1 MKAILLT
8 TVFIF
13 LGPLAQ
19 AMTCKDIF
27 TLAHFKP
34 KAIESAETD
43 KTFQEIIHHMNERIG
58 ILETLIS
65 SANKKVVLSTQKH
78 SNEEFLSKVNTLNEA
93 LGLMRSYRRQIQTT
107 YQLYKELLV
116 LKRTRGTDILNSTLK
131 SYIYTKNALLF
142 PQVAQSLNERHNQSI
157 ELYKQVDLILNGAD
171 YLAAS
176 FNGLSR
182 VVDMF
187 SYRILELENLNK
199 RNSLKQADI
208 HSLETVISDFVS
220 YKEVLQH
227 MVFKN
232 YTSVQ
237 AAVET
242 LHSSSNQALKIIN
255 YAENKKDR
263 LIERTL
269 NQYLETRN
277 KFPYVEH
284 LPANKLE
291 LKNHERQD
299 VEVVSKILAYGVTP
313 SHIINNKYR
322 LELLSDKAQE
332 VFIFELP
339 HRSYIDHKKQI
350 ENPLMF
356 FWTQTNTVRFP
367 QANGPTLLEQNTA
380 ASLKKL
386 GINETN
392 FWMYFDLVSAEAQF
406 YFLRIAK
413 KQLEQLEAIESL

>member
-1 MKAILLT
+1 MKAILLIT
-8 TVFIF
+8 LFVV
-13 LGPLAQ
+13 LGPSAQ
-19 AMTCKDIF
+19 ALTCKDIF
-27 TLAHFKP
+27 TVAHFKP
-34 KAIESAETD
+34 KNIKSLETE
-43 KTFQEIIHHMNERIG
+43 KTFKEIIGHMNERIG
-58 ILETLIS
+58 ILETLIA
-65 SANKKVVLSTQKH
+65 SANNKVVLSTQKY

-107 YQLYKELLV
+107 YQLYGELLT
-116 LKRTRGTDILNSTLK
+116 LKSSRGKDILNSTLK
-131 SYIYTKNALLF
+131 AYIYTKNALLF
-142 PQVAQSLNERHNQSI
+142 PQVAESLNQRHNQSI

-171 YLAAS
+171 YLASS

-187 SYRILELENLNK
+187 SSRILELSSLNK
-199 RNSLKQADI
+199 RNSLKQADL
-208 HSLETVISDFVS
+208 HTLESVISDFVS

-242 LHSSSNQALKIIN
+242 LQSSHTQALKIIN
-255 YAENKKDR
+255 FAENKKDR

-269 NQYLETRN
+269 NHYLETRS

-291 LKNHERQD
+291 LKSHEKQD
-299 VEVVSKILAYGVTP
+299 IDVVSKILAFGVTP

-322 LELLSDKAQE
+322 LELLSDKSQE

-350 ENPLMF
+350 EDPLMF
-356 FWTQTNTVRFP
+356 FWSQTNAIRFP
-367 QANGPTLLEQNTA
+367 KSNGSTLLEQNTA
-380 ASLKKL
+380 ASFKKL
-386 GINETN
+386 GINESN

-406 YFLRIAK
+406 YFLRIAQT
-413 KQLEQLEAIESL
+413 QLAQLQAIESL

>member
-13 LGPLAQ
+13 LAPSAQ
-19 AMTCKDIF
+19 ALTCKDIF
-27 TLAHFKP
+27 TLSHFKP
-34 KAIESAETD
+34 KAVESVETD
-43 KTFQEIIHHMNERIG
+43 KTFQEIIGHMNERIE

-93 LGLMRSYRRQIQTT
+93 LGLMRSYRRQIQST

-116 LKRTRGTDILNSTLK
+116 LKNSRGKDILNNTLK
-131 SYIYTKNALLF
+131 AYIYTKNALLF
-142 PQVAQSLNERHNQSI
+142 PQAAQSLNERHNQSI
-157 ELYKQVDLILNGAD
+157 ELYRQVDLILNGAD
-171 YLAAS
+171 YLASS
-176 FNGLSR
+176 FSGLSR

-187 SYRILELENLNK
+187 SYRILELANLNK

-208 HSLETVISDFVS
+208 HTLETVISDFVS

-237 AAVET
+237 AAVES
-242 LHSSSNQALKIIN
+242 LQSSSTQALKIIN

-269 NQYLETRN
+269 NHYLETRH

-284 LPANKLE
+284 LPANKLD
-291 LKNHERQD
+291 LKAHEKQD
-299 VEVVSKILAYGVTP
+299 IDVVSKILAFGVTP

-350 ENPLMF
+350 EDPLMF
-356 FWTQTNTVRFP
+356 FWSQTNAVRFP
-367 QANGPTLLEQNTA
+367 KANGPTPLEKNTA
-380 ASLKKL
+380 ATFKKL

-413 KQLEQLEAIESL
+413 HQLEQLEAIESL